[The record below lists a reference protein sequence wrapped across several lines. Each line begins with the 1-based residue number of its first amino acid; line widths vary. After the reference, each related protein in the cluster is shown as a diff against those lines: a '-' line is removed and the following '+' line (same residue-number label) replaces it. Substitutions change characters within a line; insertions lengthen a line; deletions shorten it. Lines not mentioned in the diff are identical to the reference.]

1 MIQILIDINQIIPP
15 ANQVVLKNISDYPG
29 IYNRICEVIQN
40 NQDQVVIVQHPTIMQ
55 WLRNMAA
62 RYPQGSFAFETTDA
76 RSALAQLWEI
86 EIPASVTNED
96 ILQNDLLTLD
106 LRPQPGFNFED
117 TLLAHFY
124 SAQFSAKTFPFTQL
138 PQLFATL
145 DGERWQANR
154 ANPLLARTLH
164 QRLEAWKNK
173 ARSSEQRQFIEWF
186 AANPLNLQNQLMAFR
201 VLRAYP
207 ALGESL
213 LGEAF
218 PILATLK
225 LQLQDLAVDEKSI
238 PAAVTQVTYQLN
250 AYQPQSA
257 EELEALIT
265 QVSGLLWVEFETL
278 EKLMLSNPAWISPA
292 IVEQMEGKF
301 ESFSRRIAKRLAE
314 LRAQIRPAKP
324 QAPDL
329 QWDVNQML
337 DWATNAYLPYQAW
350 CSTQE
355 QFDKDLYTLG
365 DQFSE
370 WLVNN
375 WPDIHANSR
384 RMIFNILPNI
394 APELNNPQR
403 VHLMLVVDN
412 LNWAFAEILRD
423 LFQEKGFYL
432 LGSEPYLAMLPTETE
447 NSKKCLLSG
456 AVGYTA
462 IDDRTYKGILETGW
476 VPYLSNDNA
485 FRYISDIGKLN
496 QVETLDARAY
506 VVNYLAVDKA
516 LHKSKDEIGMAH
528 SKHVHHLLEE
538 LVENVAAFIEKHS
551 LGDRIRIHVVSDH
564 GSTQIPADL
573 QNDVD
578 PAFFKQ
584 AGFDARSHRYL
595 EVSNERFA
603 TLADNLKLDCFF
615 LPAGDYLLPANV
627 LCARRA
633 NRFLPTDKDVFVH
646 GGVLPE
652 EVIVPYMALEPATVP
667 LQNLTILLKNKEF
680 RYRLETVE
688 LEIGNPND
696 AAVEQVQVSALN
708 GNVEWEFDPIPLLN
722 GKTKI
727 ARQVTT
733 RFRLTSLPE
742 EQTTLSLRVRFRSRG
757 ETHAFDIK
765 LPIAMR
771 KIVEEKS
778 TSIFED

>member
-1 MIQILIDINQIIPP
+1 MVRIIYDPEHLVSL
-15 ANQVVLKNISDYPG
+15 AGEQNVSNISEYVG
-29 IYNRICEVIQN
+29 AYVRILAALQN
-40 NQDQVVIVQHPTIMQ
+40 NQNFRLFVHHQAVFQ
-55 WLRNMAA
+55 WLKNFSV
-62 RYPQGSFAFETTDA
+62 RYPQGTFVFEMLDA
-76 RSALAQLWEI
+76 REALRQKWGVELPDELRNEEI
-86 EIPASVTNED
+86 LESG
-96 ILQNDLLTLD
+96 LLELD
-106 LRPQPGFNFED
+106 LQPQPGQSFED
-117 TLLAHFY
+117 LLLSHFY
-124 SAQFSAKTFPFTQL
+124 APLFRAKSFPFTQL
-138 PQLFATL
+138 PQLFASI
-145 DGERWQANR
+145 DEERWQDNR
-154 ANPLLARTLH
+154 VHPLLERTLH

-173 ARSSEQRQFIEWF
+173 ARSAEQRQFIEWF
-186 AANPLNLQNQLMAFR
+186 AANPLDLQKQLMAFH

-207 ALGESL
+207 AIGEGVLGEIY
-213 LGEAF
+213 
-218 PILATLK
+218 PILAAMK
-225 LQLQDLAVDEKSI
+225 LQLQDLAVDENDI
-238 PAAVTQVTYQLN
+238 PAVVTQITYQLN
-250 AYQPQSA
+250 AYQPKFV
-257 EELEALIT
+257 EELGALIA

-278 EKLMLSNPAWISPA
+278 EKLLLAHPEWVSPA
-292 IVEQMEGKF
+292 IVDQLEDKF
-301 ESFSRRIAKRLAE
+301 ESFSRRIGKRLAA
-314 LRAQIRPAKP
+314 LRVQIRPAKP
-324 QAPDL
+324 QAPDM
-329 QWDVNQML
+329 QWGVVQML

-350 CSTQE
+350 CSAQE
-355 QFDKDLYTLG
+355 RFDKDLYTLG

-375 WPDIHANSR
+375 WHDIHANSG
-384 RMIFNILPNI
+384 RMIFNILPDI
-394 APELNNPQR
+394 TPELNNPQR
-403 VHLMLVVDN
+403 VHLILVVDN
-412 LNWAFAEILRD
+412 LGWSFAETLRD

-432 LGSEPYLAMLPTETE
+432 LGAQPYLAMLPTETE
-447 NSKKCLLSG
+447 TSKKCLLSG

-462 IDDRTYKGILETGW
+462 IDNSTYKGILETGW
-476 VPYLSNDNA
+476 VPYLSNDNV

-506 VVNYLAVDKA
+506 VVNYLAVDKV

-551 LGDRIRIHVVSDH
+551 LGDRIHIHVVSDH
-564 GSTQIPADL
+564 GSTQIPTNM

-584 AGFDARSHRYL
+584 SGFDARSHRYL
-595 EVSNERFA
+595 EVSDERFA
-603 TLADNLKLDCFF
+603 ALADNLKLDCFF

-652 EVIVPYMALEPATVP
+652 EVIVPYMAFEPATVP
-667 LQNLTILLKNKEF
+667 LQNLTILLKNNEF
-680 RYRLETVE
+680 RYRLETID

-708 GNVEWEFDPIPLLN
+708 GNVEWEFEPITLLN
-722 GKTKI
+722 GKTKN

-742 EQTTLSLRVRFRSRG
+742 EQTTLSLRVRYRCRG

-765 LPIAMR
+765 LPILMR

-778 TSIFED
+778 TSVFDD